1 MTPIDK
7 ANDLI
12 VKVLIELDPETFKRA
27 QKIALKYTD
36 EMISEVELLR
46 VEDPEYK
53 AFQLRFW
60 KSTKNKIEK
69 L

>member
-12 VKVLIELDPETFKRA
+12 VKVLIELDPETFKQA
-27 QKIALKYTD
+27 QKIALSFTD

>member
-12 VKVLIELDPETFKRA
+12 VKVLIELDPEIFKQT
-27 QKIALKYTD
+27 QKIALSFTD

>member
-36 EMISEVELLR
+36 EMISEVEILR
-46 VEDPEYK
+46 FEDPEYK
-53 AFQLRFW
+53 VFQLRFW

>member
-12 VKVLIELDPETFKRA
+12 VKVLIELDPETFKQA
-27 QKIALKYTD
+27 QKIALSFTD
-36 EMISEVELLR
+36 EMISEFELLR

>member
-12 VKVLIELDPETFKRA
+12 VKVLIELDPGTFKQA
-27 QKIALKYTD
+27 QKIALSFTD